1 MSRHMHQPLTGVWG
15 KCPFY
20 KYWFRNVLW
29 RIDYF
34 EVMEWIKERAF
45 DQKYE
50 KWKILELGSE
60 LHFQSDILRSVNRPL
75 DPPIQPWAGGS
86 GTGRPSQASSADF
99 HLGQGAAHLL
109 HLLHLNRNC
118 WPRKSG
124 SKVARA
130 ELELALSLNLHQGLL
145 WQINILGLEQL
156 KLGWG
161 SWLNTV

>member
-1 MSRHMHQPLTGVWG
+1 
-15 KCPFY
+15 
-20 KYWFRNVLW
+20 
-29 RIDYF
+29 
-34 EVMEWIKERAF
+34 MEWIKERAF

-50 KWKILELGSE
+50 EWKTLELGSE
-60 LHFQSDILRSVNRPL
+60 LHSQSDILRPL
-75 DPPIQPWAGGS
+75 SSPIQPWVGGS

-130 ELELALSLNLHQGLL
+130 ELELALSLSLHQGLL
-145 WQINILGLEQL
+145 
-156 KLGWG
+156 
-161 SWLNTV
+161 

>member
-1 MSRHMHQPLTGVWG
+1 MKSG
-15 KCPFY
+15 K
-20 KYWFRNVLW
+20 LW
-29 RIDYF
+29 S
-34 EVMEWIKERAF
+34 WIRA
-45 DQKYE
+45 
-50 KWKILELGSE
+50 
-60 LHFQSDILRSVNRPL
+60 DILRSGNRPL
-75 DPPIQPWAGGS
+75 AYPIQPWAGGS

-145 WQINILGLEQL
+145 
-156 KLGWG
+156 
-161 SWLNTV
+161 